1 MPPWPAIIPVFLLQE
16 FASVAALLAFAY
28 GHGGDLLALHF
39 AWVAA
44 TFVDLFA
51 GYLVGKWLGDRFR
64 NARLRQWLQRFAEKW
79 QGRVGKSGQA
89 LSLLFLGFLLY
100 PYLAAFIAAW
110 AGVSLNDAVFYLLL
124 GNIAWYLFA
133 WGAAIGLTALVPNFE
148 WLIVVIISLAI
159 ALSVVFERI
168 RRKVF

>member
-1 MPPWPAIIPVFLLQE
+1 MPSWSAIIPVFLLQE
-16 FASVAALLAFAY
+16 FASVTALLAYAY
-28 GHGGDLLALHF
+28 KNGGDLLALHF

-44 TFVDLFA
+44 TLVDLFA

-64 NARLRQWLQRFAEKW
+64 NARLRRWLQRFAEKW

-110 AGVSLNDAVFYLLL
+110 AGASLNDTIFYLSL
-124 GNIAWYLFA
+124 GNIAWYLFS
-133 WGAAIGLTALVPNFE
+133 WGTVIGLTALVPNFE
-148 WLIVVIISLAI
+148 WLIVAIIIVALVFSLI
-159 ALSVVFERI
+159 FEKI